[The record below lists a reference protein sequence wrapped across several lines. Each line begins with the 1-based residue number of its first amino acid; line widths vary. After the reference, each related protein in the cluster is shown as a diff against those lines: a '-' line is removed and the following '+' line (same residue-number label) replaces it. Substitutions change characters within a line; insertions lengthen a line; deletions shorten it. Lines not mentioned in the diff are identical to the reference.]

1 MQNNILRDSN
11 ITKIYLIYLDPK
23 GLKKKVNVK
32 LRYMGDK
39 ECYFAGDVVPNF
51 NKPKRKSPVEI
62 FVYTTD
68 GIYKATVK
76 LLDANLSLKEI
87 MYQVEIPK
95 QWNFTQ
101 LRQGSRKAVAL
112 PGSLKFND
120 GHEISFTTYDISVGG
135 FSFLSEEAISI
146 IYQRFSS
153 ICTLEFPQG
162 LLMNYPDRKLVTEVK
177 FVRNKENI
185 EGEFGKIFY
194 ALKFVKLTDDEAMIL
209 KNYLLG
215 LE

>member
-11 ITKIYLIYLDPK
+11 ITKIFLIYTQPN

-39 ECYFAGDVVPNF
+39 ECYFAGAVTPNF
-51 NKPKRKSPVEI
+51 MKPKRKSPVEI

-68 GIYKATVK
+68 GVYKATVK
-76 LLDANLSLKEI
+76 ILDTNLNLNEI

-95 QWNFTQ
+95 TWNFTQ
-101 LRQGSRKAVAL
+101 LRQGSRKNVVL

-120 GHEISFTTYDISVGG
+120 GFEISFETFDLSVGG
-135 FSFLSEEAISI
+135 FSFLTEEKISSI
-146 IYQRFSS
+146 HQRFSA
-153 ICTLEFPQG
+153 IGTIEFPAE
-162 LLMNYPDRKLVTEVK
+162 LLINYPDRKLIAEVK
-177 FVRNKENI
+177 FVRNKEDI
-185 EGEFGKIFY
+185 EGEFGKTFF
-194 ALKFVKLTDDEAMIL
+194 AMKFVQLTQDEQMIL
-209 KNYLLG
+209 KNYLLS